1 MNGYNFTERMR
12 KVFAL
17 ARDSAVSLNHEYVG
31 TEHLLLG
38 LIRGG
43 DGVANAV
50 LDNLKIDAGV
60 IRQKIEDTVL
70 PGKAPVNYH
79 DLPYTSR
86 AKKSIE
92 LAMAEARKLSHNYVG
107 SEHLLLGLLTEE
119 KGIAAQVLTDSG
131 LTIETARAEV
141 VRLLLGPDAL
151 GVPTESMKTT
161 SSEVIGVEVEIKF
174 AGGKVTRGAFHS
186 IREALE
192 FLRNIHPA

>member
-17 ARDSAVSLNHEYVG
+17 ARDSAARLNHEYVG

-38 LIRGG
+38 LIREG

-50 LDNLKIDAGV
+50 LDNLKMDAGV
-60 IRQKIEDTVL
+60 IRQKIEDIVL
-70 PGKAPVNYH
+70 PGKAPAGYH

-141 VRLLLGPDAL
+141 LRLLGPDAL
-151 GVPTESMKTT
+151 DVPTESMKTT
-161 SSEVIGVEVEIKF
+161 STDVIGVEVEIKF
-174 AGGKVTRGAFHS
+174 AGGKVTRGVFHS
-186 IREALE
+186 VREALE